1 MLARESLFAGLTLV
15 LVVATSAGCASGG
28 ASNSPSS
35 SPSGKVRMK
44 SSTMCSAHG
53 GEYNAITKK
62 CQYMASTRS
71 AQQTCEA
78 HHGYYDTAADVCEI
92 GAD

>member
-1 MLARESLFAGLTLV
+1 MLKRGSLVAGLTLV
-15 LVVATSAGCASGG
+15 VAATSVGCASSG

-35 SPSGKVRMK
+35 SPSGKVRMN

-53 GEYNAITKK
+53 GEYNAITKR
-62 CQYMASTRS
+62 CQYTASTRT

-78 HHGYYDTAADVCEI
+78 HGGYYDVAADICEL
-92 GAD
+92 GRE

>member
-1 MLARESLFAGLTLV
+1 MLTRGSLVAGLTLV
-15 LVVATSAGCASGG
+15 LAVTSVGCASNG
-28 ASNSPSS
+28 ASS

-62 CQYMASTRS
+62 CQYPGLDQDRS
-71 AQQTCEA
+71 A
-78 HHGYYDTAADVCEI
+78 DL
-92 GAD
+92 